1 MKSSRL
7 FALAGL
13 SAVAVSSAFS
23 DLYTH
28 TVTLNGTTQFD
39 GWDGNGFAANG
50 VNYPGTSPW
59 PGPIVSNVAGSGDAG
74 LFKVANGTGGG
85 PYPTGSAG
93 LRNIYH
99 GGTSAT
105 PNTLGGTLKVGDST
119 LVAGIQTV
127 VFQIII
133 GEAYGYDFFNHE
145 APVLTVNGETTSH
158 TATFTHLLAQEQNGT
173 FPVPGGGTEPLY
185 DNLWGLQWDL
195 AGLGDVTSLE
205 ITWSSVQHARIK
217 GLQLD
222 QSNQF
227 QGDYFASVPEPGTM
241 AALGLGAAAL
251 LRRRKKA

>member
-13 SAVAVSSAFS
+13 SAVAVSSAFPA
-23 DLYTH
+23 LYTVN
-28 TVTLNGTTQFD
+28 VTLDGATQFD

-50 VNYPGTSPW
+50 VNYPGTAPW
-59 PGPIVSNVAGSGDAG
+59 PGPIASNVAGSGDAG
-74 LFKVANGTGGG
+74 LFKVANGPGGG

-99 GGTSAT
+99 GGTSAI
-105 PNTLGGTLKVGDST
+105 PNTLGGTVMVGDST

-127 VFQIII
+127 AFQIVI
-133 GEAYGYDFFNHE
+133 GEAYGYDFFDHV
-145 APVLTVNGETTSH
+145 APVLTVNGETTSY
-158 TATFTHLLAQEQNGT
+158 TATYAHLLGQEQNGT

-185 DNLWGLQWDL
+185 DNLWGFQWDL
-195 AGLGDVTSLE
+195 SGLGTVTSLE

-222 QSNQF
+222 QSDEIH
-227 QGDYFASVPEPGTM
+227 GDYFATVPEPATM
-241 AALGLGAAAL
+241 AALGLGAAVL